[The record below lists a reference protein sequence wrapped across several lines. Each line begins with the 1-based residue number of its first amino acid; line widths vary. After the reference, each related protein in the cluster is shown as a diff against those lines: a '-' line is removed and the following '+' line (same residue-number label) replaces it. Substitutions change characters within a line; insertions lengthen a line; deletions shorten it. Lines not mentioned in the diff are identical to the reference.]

1 MQAKPLVD
9 TLGNKKADQV
19 QTFYNTVGEVKA
31 VVFVIKVALRIAV
44 LKDKAHEDR
53 LTKV

>member
-1 MQAKPLVD
+1 MEAKALVD
-9 TLGNKKADQV
+9 TLRDKIAVQV

-31 VVFVIKVALRIAV
+31 EVLVIKVHSRIPVLRV
-44 LKDKAHEDR
+44 KPHKDR